1 MRSLIANIIYMAIK
15 DYNAHKDEVRKFFNS
30 KWADT
35 LCDELGLSAKDILNR
50 LESGE
55 INLNLLEAV

>member
-15 DYNAHKDEVRKFFNS
+15 DWNAHKDDIRKFFNS

-35 LCDELGLSAKDILNR
+35 LCDELNLSAKDILNK
-50 LESGE
+50 LERGE
-55 INLNLLEAV
+55 INVSALEVI

>member
-1 MRSLIANIIYMAIK
+1 MRGLISNIIYMAIK
-15 DYNAHKDEVRKFFNS
+15 DWNTRKDEVRAFFNS

-50 LESGE
+50 LESGK
-55 INLNLLEAV
+55 ININSLEAI